1 MNRKDGT
8 KKEDR
13 RFSMKVCRALQSGG
27 VNANSDNGQ
36 GEKVTRETCPRD
48 EGHGEGSTG
57 YSDGTT

>member
-1 MNRKDGT
+1 
-8 KKEDR
+8 
-13 RFSMKVCRALQSGG
+13 MKVCRALQSGG

-36 GEKVTRETCPRD
+36 GEKVTREACPRD